1 MSELWCFLGVS
12 SPAGMDLLR
21 SSDMNRDQRGN
32 HHSSVEEDELDG
44 LSSMLDLISL
54 QALAL

>member
-1 MSELWCFLGVS
+1 MVFSRGFITGRHGF
-12 SPAGMDLLR
+12 A
-21 SSDMNRDQRGN
+21 SDMNRDQREN

-44 LSSMLDLISL
+44 LSIMLDLISL